1 MTKIKKK
8 KKKQPPKSSK
18 SQIKILQ
25 DYRKET
31 ADKVDLLSESIDSTA
46 DVIDDSLD
54 DLLGRRTRTG
64 GAKSSSLLLKG
75 KEGRGIGTL
84 LKFAD

>member
-1 MTKIKKK
+1 M
-8 KKKQPPKSSK
+8 
-18 SQIKILQ
+18 
-25 DYRKET
+25 
-31 ADKVDLLSESIDSTA
+31 DLLSESIDSTA